1 MLPESRNS
9 LELQQ
14 FVIPT
19 RKMEPKLEI
28 GRLSHISTVKANRMG
43 RVTTMLEQQH
53 QTAPEWAA
61 EPLEEAAPFVLGG
74 WLVQPQRNR
83 LQWLQPDQQG
93 DETETDIRLEPRLMH
108 LLCLLAGQAGEVLD
122 RDCLMQ
128 KLWPKVIVNE
138 NSLTRAVSDLRRELK
153 RHDPGFNVIETIP
166 KRGYRLTT
174 AIEDVPENL
183 NAIPCAGRNRPGWLN
198 AQYRRYA
205 TGALAALLLLV
216 TGQLLWSDNNP
227 LSRTASDES
236 GPAAIVQRLQDE
248 YNGAEQ
254 SDPTRYELTSKLRS
268 LPVTPERNF
277 TGEAV
282 SSPDGSLFAYI
293 QQDER
298 ESRLI
303 LASTRS
309 LQEPVILLEAEG
321 RLDQLQWSPVGNGL
335 LFVHQPLPRMATL
348 QSSSTRAAGRLLFF
362 DLDQFRLRTL
372 LDDGNGSPVEDGG
385 DGTYNLT

>member
-1 MLPESRNS
+1 
-9 LELQQ
+9 
-14 FVIPT
+14 
-19 RKMEPKLEI
+19 
-28 GRLSHISTVKANRMG
+28 MG
-43 RVTTMLEQQH
+43 RVTTMLKQEH
-53 QTAPEWAA
+53 QTTPGWTTG
-61 EPLEEAAPFVLGG
+61 PQVDPFVLGG

-83 LQWLQPDQQG
+83 LHWLQSDQKG
-93 DETETDIRLEPRLMH
+93 DETATDTRLEPRLMQ

-128 KLWPKVIVNE
+128 KLWPQVIVNE

-153 RHDPGFNVIETIP
+153 RHDTGFNVIETIP
-166 KRGYRLTT
+166 KRGYRLIAT
-174 AIEDVPENL
+174 IESVPENIKTYPSVRRHRSISH
-183 NAIPCAGRNRPGWLN
+183 NTG
-198 AQYRRYA
+198 YRYA
-205 TGALAALLLLV
+205 AGALAALVLLV
-216 TGQLLWSDNNP
+216 TGNLLWPDDNP
-227 LSRTASDES
+227 LTRTASQES
-236 GPAAIVQRLQDE
+236 GQAAIVQRLQDE
-248 YNGAEQ
+248 YTGAER
-254 SDPTRYELTSKLRS
+254 SDPARYELTGKLRS
-268 LPVTPERNF
+268 LPVTQERTF

-362 DLDQFRLRTL
+362 DLDQFRLQTL